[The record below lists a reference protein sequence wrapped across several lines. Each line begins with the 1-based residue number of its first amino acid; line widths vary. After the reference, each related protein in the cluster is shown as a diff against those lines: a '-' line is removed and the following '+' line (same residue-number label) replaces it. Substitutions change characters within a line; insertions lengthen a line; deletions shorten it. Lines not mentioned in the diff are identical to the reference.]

1 MNPKQKKSLSY
12 GQWLIF
18 LILSFMFVSLIFKD
32 ASLESFGSVCDQKES
47 ARVKHKENGIQ
58 VVERVDN
65 PEPCQMLRGK
75 KEKLFFNIYWLG
87 IYVGNAV
94 LEASNENDTLRIT
107 SRARSAPVI
116 SAFYTV
122 EDFAESLIIKGRA
135 THFKIKQHE
144 GRYKSNK
151 ETIFDLGKGKITYF
165 DYRKGKKNE
174 HGINGVVWDV
184 ISGFYFLRAQ
194 PLTVGKTVYIDVFD
208 SNKFL
213 KAEVS
218 VLRREKI
225 NVSGRGET
233 RTVVVKPDLKS
244 EGLFHKKGDI
254 FIWLTDDEARIPV
267 KVETRVSIGK
277 VVAELKNSEIE
288 K

>member
-1 MNPKQKKSLSY
+1 MKSDHSNIYWYMRWPILLILVTTLIVSLSFE
-12 GQWLIF
+12 GLDSNSEAQE
-18 LILSFMFVSLIFKD
+18 D
-32 ASLESFGSVCDQKES
+32 P
-47 ARVKHKENGIQ
+47 R
-58 VVERVDN
+58 
-65 PEPCQMLRGK
+65 QMLNSK
-75 KEKLFFNIYWLG
+75 KEKLSFNIYWFG

-94 LEASNENDTLRIT
+94 FEAVNDKDVLRIT
-107 SRARSAPVI
+107 SRANSAPII

-122 EDFAESLIIKGRA
+122 EDFAESLIINGRA
-135 THFKIKQHE
+135 AHFRIKQHE
-144 GRYKSNK
+144 GRYKSDK
-151 ETIFDLGKGKITYF
+151 ETIFDVNKGKITYF

-174 HGINGVVWDV
+174 HDINGIVWDV

-194 PLTVGKTVYIDVFD
+194 PLTVGRPVYVDVFD
-208 SNKFL
+208 SNKL
-213 KAEVS
+213 LRAEVS

-225 NVSGRGET
+225 NVSGRGEV

-254 FIWLTDDEARIPV
+254 FIWLTDDEVRTPV
-267 KVETRVSIGK
+267 KVETKVSIGR